1 MTDDPELDA
10 TMKVIREQIVRQGG
24 GGLQAL
30 GRRFRIADDNADG
43 RIDLQNELPKMLKE
57 LKINLTPA
65 QLEKAIKLLDRDGN
79 GSLDFEEFLFCLA
92 PPMNAARIQM
102 VNRIYDK
109 LERDKDNILSRSDI
123 AVKVTDDPRYNHLC
137 LLCDK
142 NGSGQIE
149 RNEFLDYYR
158 EISPSI
164 DRDDYF
170 QAMLNSAW
178 KL

>member
-10 TMKVIREQIVRQGG
+10 TMKLIREQIVRQGG
-24 GGLQAL
+24 GGIQAL
-30 GRRFRIADDNADG
+30 GRRFRIADDDG
-43 RIDLQNELPKMLKE
+43 DRRIDLQNELPKMLKE
-57 LKINLTPA
+57 LKIDLTPA
-65 QLEKAIKLLDRDGN
+65 QLEKTIRLLDRDGN

-92 PPMNAARIQM
+92 PPMNAARVQM
-102 VNRIYDK
+102 VNRIFDK
-109 LERDKDNILSRSDI
+109 LDRDKDGVLSRGDI
-123 AVKVTDDPRYNHLC
+123 ALKAADDPRYNHLC
-137 LLCDK
+137 RLCDK

-149 RNEFLDYYR
+149 RAEFLDYYR

-170 QAMLNSAW
+170 QTMLSSAW

>member
-1 MTDDPELDA
+1 MTDDPELGA
-10 TMKVIREQIVRQGG
+10 AMKLIREQIVQQGG

-30 GRRFRIADDNADG
+30 GRRFRIVDDNGDG
-43 RIDLQNELPKMLKE
+43 RIDLANELPKMLQE
-57 LKINLTPA
+57 LKINLPPGE
-65 QLEKAIKLLDRDGN
+65 LEKTVRLLDRDGN
-79 GSLDFEEFLFCLA
+79 GSLDFDEFLFCLA
-92 PPMNAARIQM
+92 PPMNAARVQM
-102 VNRIYDK
+102 VNRVFDK
-109 LERDKDNILSRSDI
+109 LDKDKDGVLSRTDI
-123 AVKVTDDPRYNHLC
+123 ALKTTDDPRYNHLC
-137 LLCDK
+137 RLCDK

-170 QAMLNSAW
+170 QTMLNSAW